1 MNLKA
6 IAAHLIANRVGREGE
21 TLFVTEMPRECREGI
36 LLMNGPHGTPI
47 DHELP
52 GWRNTGFRIIVRAAD
67 YGRGL
72 ELANRASDAL
82 TLHHTTV
89 MTARDTSIE
98 MRQSLPFNEPRPY
111 RRSEGG
117 YWEFEVEIDC
127 KYIQL

>member
-6 IAAHLIANRVGREGE
+6 ISAYLAQKSIGIEGE

-36 LLMNGPHGTPI
+36 LLMNNLRGTPL

-52 GWRNTGFRIIVRAAD
+52 GWRDTGFRIIVRSAD
-67 YGRGL
+67 YRRGE
-72 ELANRASDAL
+72 ELALAASREL
-82 TLHHTTV
+82 TLTRETQMV
-89 MTARDTSIE
+89 ALDTSID
-98 MRQSLPFNEPRPY
+98 MRLSLPFNEPRPY

-117 YWEFEVEIDC
+117 VWEFEVEIDC

>member
-6 IAAHLIANRVGREGE
+6 IAAHLIANRCGREGE
-21 TLFVTEMPRECREGI
+21 TLFVTEMPRECREGL
-36 LLMNGPHGTPI
+36 LLMNNLRGTPL

-52 GWRNTGFRIIVRAAD
+52 GWRDTGFRIVVRSAD
-67 YGRGL
+67 YSRGL
-72 ELANRASDAL
+72 ELATRASDAL
-82 TLHHTTV
+82 TIQRETV

-117 YWEFEVEIDC
+117 IWEFEVEIDC